1 MNWTLTLQILAWISI
16 LGGSIF
22 CIIGGIGLNR
32 FPDFYTRMHAS
43 GITDTMGAGLVL
55 LGLIF
60 YSCIGWHTE
69 SLLNIPK
76 LFLILFF
83 LYLTSATATHALAKS
98 ALHDSN
104 NPKPIL
110 DDKHER
116 TN

>member
-1 MNWTLTLQILAWISI
+1 MDWNLVLQILAWISI
-16 LGGSIF
+16 LGGSAF

-43 GITDTMGAGLVL
+43 GITDTMGAGLVI

-60 YSCIGWHTE
+60 YSFIGWRAE

-98 ALHDSN
+98 ALDSGVE
-104 NPKPIL
+104 PIL
-110 DDKHER
+110 DDDHE
-116 TN
+116 TNH